1 MATTAPGNSAGN
13 AGTHR
18 NQSPSA
24 STFLS
29 TLIPVLIIGGA
40 ILTVFLIFRPKYK
53 RVYEPRTY
61 LPLLRKYEYTPQPS
75 DSRFGWIKN
84 FRGLNDDHIL
94 MHSSL
99 DNYLFLRLFKIM
111 FTICFCGAILTWPIL
126 FPINATG
133 GAGNKQ
139 FDLLSFS
146 NVSIPSHTNYYYAH
160 AILAW
165 VFVGFVM
172 VVITREIIYFISLR
186 QSIITSVAYSSRLS
200 SRTVMFTNVADEY
213 LKESALRELF
223 TGVSRVWIQPNTK
236 ELDDVVGER
245 DKAVNKLE
253 AAENKLVQ
261 KFVKNHNKAE
271 KKGKTDASTIDRES
285 GRVEVDHKIRPTH
298 RLGKIPFIG
307 KKVDTID
314 WARPEITRLNKTIN
328 EEINKAHNAEKVPAV
343 FVQFE
348 TLELAQAAHRQL
360 AGSSMKKVKGA
371 KLTPKV
377 VGVQPQDVIWGNL
390 SKKNMVTRLIKL
402 ATTTFVV
409 LMIIFWAIPVA
420 FVGVISNIK
429 TLETISFLTWISSI
443 PSVIL
448 GVITGLLPSI
458 MLAVLMALVPIV
470 LRLLAGMFEPT
481 RSAVELRT
489 QAWYFSFQVVDV
501 FLVTT
506 FSSGAAA
513 VAKQIVDD
521 PSSAPMLLASN
532 LPLASN
538 FYTAYFVVTMVN
550 QAAMLVLNIAPL
562 LFIAF
567 LGKILDSTPR
577 KVYNRY
583 VNLIGL
589 GWGSVYP
596 AYAMLGCIAIA
607 YSMIAPLL
615 LGFASVGFTLLY
627 FAYRYQLLYV
637 VGNDSIDMKGRAYAR
652 ALQQMTVGVYLLEFC
667 LIGLFAIGVSSDR
680 AALGPLILTIIL
692 TVLTI
697 IYHVIM
703 SKTLGPIVD
712 GIEMMPGSEDG
723 NRNHSTTALTD
734 FTEEGKP
741 STHSARDT
749 SPTLAGSED
758 SPKKAGIK
766 GKLQHFFFSSRFAA
780 KWLTVRKELASH
792 FNEPTRPYT
801 NDELEFAFVPPSLAN
816 EQQLVWIARDDFGL
830 SSQEVAGCKEH
841 DVPATD
847 EEATLDEKAKVQWSQ
862 ERIRE
867 APIFEEKVPY

>member
-1 MATTAPGNSAGN
+1 MPLSPGLSS
-13 AGTHR
+13 
-18 NQSPSA
+18 SPSTQLVGV
-24 STFLS
+24 SDFS
-29 TLIPVLIIGGA
+29 PG
-40 ILTVFLIFRPKYK
+40 RSQSNQ
-53 RVYEPRTY
+53 Y
-61 LPLLRKYEYTPQPS
+61 L
-75 DSRFGWIKN
+75 
-84 FRGLNDDHIL
+84 
-94 MHSSL
+94 
-99 DNYLFLRLFKIM
+99 
-111 FTICFCGAILTWPIL
+111 
-126 FPINATG
+126 G

-139 FDLLSFS
+139 FDLLNFS

-160 AILAW
+160 ALLAW

-172 VVITREIIYFISLR
+172 VTVTREIIYFISLR
-186 QSIITSVAYSSRLS
+186 QSVITSVAYSSRLS
-200 SRTVMFTNVADEY
+200 ARTVMFTNVAPEY

-223 TGVSRVWIQPNTK
+223 SGVSRVWIQPNTK
-236 ELDDVVGER
+236 ELDDVVGQR
-245 DKAVNKLE
+245 DKAVTKLE

-261 KFVKNHNKAE
+261 KFVKGHNKAE
-271 KKGKTDASTIDRES
+271 KKGKQDTSTIDRET
-285 GRVEVDHKIRPTH
+285 GRVEVDHKLRPTH

-314 WARPEITRLNKTIN
+314 WARPEIVKLNKQVS
-328 EEINKAHNAEKVPAV
+328 EEIDKAHNAEKIPAV

-348 TLELAQAAHRQL
+348 TLEAAQAAHRQMS
-360 AGSSMKKVKGA
+360 GGMQKIKGA

-377 VGVQPQDVIWGNL
+377 VGVQPNDIIWKNL
-390 SKKNMVTRLIKL
+390 NKKNMVTRLIMI
-402 ATTTFVV
+402 ASTIFVV
-409 LMIIFWAIPVA
+409 LMIVFWAIPVA
-420 FVGVISNIK
+420 FVGAISNIK
-429 TLETISFLTWISSI
+429 TLETIGFLTWIAKI

-448 GVITGLLPSI
+448 GVITGLLPSV

-506 FSSGAAA
+506 FASGAAA
-513 VAKQIVDD
+513 VAKQIVAM
-521 PSSAPMLLASN
+521 PASAPQLLASN
-532 LPLASN
+532 LPRASN
-538 FYTAYFVVTMVN
+538 FYTAYFVVTMLN

-562 LFIAF
+562 LFVAV
-567 LGKILDSTPR
+567 LGKFLDTTPR

-596 AYAMLGCIAIA
+596 AFAMLGVISIA
-607 YSMIAPLL
+607 YSCIAPLL
-615 LGFASVGFTLLY
+615 LGFATVGFALLY

-652 ALQQMTVGVYLLEFC
+652 AMQQITVGVYLLEFC
-667 LIGLFAIGVSSDR
+667 LIGLFAIGVASDR

-692 TVLTI
+692 AVFTV

-703 SKTLGPIVD
+703 SKTLGPIVE
-712 GIEMMPGSEDG
+712 GTEMMPGSEVS
-723 NRNHSTTALTD
+723 RNYSAAETM
-734 FTEEGKP
+734 EEGKP
-741 STHSARDT
+741 STTSNRDT
-749 SPTLAGSED
+749 SPTLAGSTASPE
-758 SPKKAGIK
+758 PKKTGLK
-766 GKLQHFFFSSRFAA
+766 GKLQHFFFTSRFAG

-792 FNEPTRPYT
+792 FNEPIRPYT
-801 NDELEFAFVPPSLAN
+801 NEELEFAYQPPSLAN
-816 EQQLVWIARDDFGL
+816 EQQLIWIARDEFGL

-841 DVPATD
+841 DIPATD
-847 EEATLDEKAKVQWSQ
+847 EEATLDEKASVKWSQ

>member
-1 MATTAPGNSAGN
+1 MSDTGAGS
-13 AGTHR
+13 HR
-18 NQSPSA
+18 DQSPSA

-29 TLIPVLIIGGA
+29 TLIPVLIIVA
-40 ILTVFLIFRPKYK
+40 VILSIFLILRPKYK

-75 DSRFGWIKN
+75 DTKFGWVKN
-84 FRGLNDDHIL
+84 FRGLNDDHVL

-99 DNYLFLRLFKIM
+99 DNYLFLRLFKIL
-111 FTICFCGAILTWPIL
+111 FTICLVGAIITWPIL

-200 SRTVMFTNVADEY
+200 ARTVMFTNVDQEY

-236 ELDDVVGER
+236 ELDDVVGDR
-245 DKAVNKLE
+245 DDAVTKLE
-253 AAENKLVQ
+253 TAENKLVK
-261 KFVKNHNKAE
+261 KFVKNHKKAE
-271 KKGKTDASTIDRES
+271 KKGKTDTSTIDRES

-298 RLGKIPFIG
+298 RLGKIPLIG

-314 WARPEITRLNKTIN
+314 WARPEITRLNKQVD
-328 EEINKAHNAEKVPAV
+328 EELEKTHNAEKVPAV

-348 TLELAQAAHRQL
+348 TLEHAQAAHRQL
-360 AGSSMKKVKGA
+360 SSGMQKVKGA

-377 VGVQPQDVIWGNL
+377 VGVHPNDVIWGNL
-390 SKKNMVTRLIKL
+390 SKKNMVTRMILI
-402 ATTTFVV
+402 ASTIFVV
-409 LMIIFWAIPVA
+409 LMIVFWAIPVA

-443 PSVIL
+443 PDVIL
-448 GVITGLLPSI
+448 GVITGLLPAV

-481 RSAVELRT
+481 RSTVELRV

-513 VAKQIVDD
+513 VAKQIVNN
-521 PSSAPMLLASN
+521 PGSAPMLLASN

-538 FYTAYFVVTMVN
+538 FYTAYFVVTMLN

-567 LGKILDSTPR
+567 LGNILDSTPR

-583 VNLIGL
+583 TNLIGL

-596 AYAMLGCIAIA
+596 AYAMLGVIAIA
-607 YSMIAPLL
+607 YSCIAPLL
-615 LGFASVGFTLLY
+615 LGFATVGFALLY

-652 ALQQMTVGVYLLEFC
+652 AMQQITVGVYLLEFC
-667 LIGLFAIGVSSDR
+667 LIGLFAIGVAEDR
-680 AALGPLILTIIL
+680 AALGPLIITIIL
-692 TVLTI
+692 AVFTI
-697 IYHVIM
+697 VYHVIL

-712 GIEMMPGSEDG
+712 GLEMMPGSEDRSRAFSAAPTE
-723 NRNHSTTALTD
+723 NM
-734 FTEEGKP
+734 EEGKP
-741 STHSARDT
+741 STTSNRET
-749 SPTLAGSED
+749 SPTLAGSTD
-758 SPKKAGIK
+758 SPKPKSGLK
-766 GKLQHFFFSSRFAA
+766 GKLQHFFFSSRFAT
-780 KWLTVRKELASH
+780 KWLTVQKELASH
-792 FNEPTRPYT
+792 FNEPIRPYT
-801 NDELEFAFVPPSLAN
+801 QEELEYAFVPPSMLN
-816 EQQLVWIARDDFGL
+816 EQAIVWIARDEYGL

-847 EEATLDEKAKVQWSQ
+847 EEATLNEKAKIEWSQ

-867 APIFEEKVPY
+867 APVYEEKIPY

>member
-1 MATTAPGNSAGN
+1 MAGSNDPGS
-13 AGTHR
+13 HR

-24 STFLS
+24 STFLA
-29 TLIPVLIIGGA
+29 TLIPVAIIA
-40 ILTVFLIFRPKYK
+40 AVVLSVFLILRPKFK

-61 LPLLRKYEYTPQPS
+61 LPLLRKYEYTPEPS
-75 DSRFGWIKN
+75 KSKFGWIKN
-84 FRGLNDDHIL
+84 YRGLNDDHIL

-99 DNYLFLRLFKIM
+99 DNYLFLRLFKIL
-111 FTICFCGAILTWPIL
+111 FTICLIGAIITWPIL
-126 FPINATG
+126 FPVNATG

-172 VVITREIIYFISLR
+172 IIVTREIIYFISLR
-186 QSIITSVAYSSRLS
+186 QSIITSVAYSSRMS
-200 SRTVMFTNVADEY
+200 SRTVMFTNVAPEY

-223 TGVSRVWIQPNTK
+223 AGVSRVWIQPNTK
-236 ELDDVVGER
+236 ELDDVVDER

-261 KFVKNHNKAE
+261 KLVKTHKKAE
-271 KKGKTDASTIDRES
+271 KKGKEDKSTIDRES
-285 GRVEVDHKIRPTH
+285 GRVEVDPKIRPTH

-314 WARPEITRLNKTIN
+314 WARPEIVKLNKKVT
-328 EEINKAHNAEKVPAV
+328 EEIDKAHNAEKIPAV
-343 FVQFE
+343 FVQFD
-348 TLELAQAAHRQL
+348 TLEAAQAAHRQMS
-360 AGSSMKKVKGA
+360 GTKQKVKGA

-377 VGVQPQDVIWGNL
+377 VGVAPNDIIWKNL
-390 SKKNMVTRLIKL
+390 NKKNMVTRMIMI
-402 ATTTFVV
+402 ASTIFVI
-409 LMIIFWAIPVA
+409 LMIVFWAIPVA

-429 TLETISFLTWISSI
+429 TLETISFLTWIAKI
-443 PSVIL
+443 PTVIL

-481 RSAVELRT
+481 RSTVELRV

-513 VAKQIVDD
+513 VAKQIVDQ
-521 PSSAPMLLASN
+521 PASAPMLLASN

-538 FYTAYFVVTMVN
+538 FYTAYFVVTMLN

-562 LFIAF
+562 LFIAV

-583 VNLIGL
+583 TNLIGL

-596 AYAMLGCIAIA
+596 AYAMLGVIAIA
-607 YSMIAPLL
+607 YSCIAPLL
-615 LGFASVGFTLLY
+615 LGFATVGFALLY

-652 ALQQMTVGVYLLEFC
+652 AMQQITVGVYLLEFC

-692 TVLTI
+692 AVLTV

-712 GIEMMPGSEDG
+712 GTEMMPGSEDRS
-723 NRNHSTTALTD
+723 RNYSAAETM
-734 FTEEGKP
+734 EEGKP
-741 STHSARDT
+741 STTSNRDT
-749 SPTLAGSED
+749 SPTLAGSDDE
-758 SPKKAGIK
+758 PKKTGLK
-766 GKLQHFFFSSRFAA
+766 GKLQHFFFSSRFAG

-792 FNEPTRPYT
+792 FNEPIRPYS
-801 NDELEFAFVPPSLAN
+801 NEELEFAFQPPSLAN
-816 EQQLVWIARDDFGL
+816 EQQLIWIARDEYGL

-841 DVPATD
+841 DIPATD

>member
-1 MATTAPGNSAGN
+1 LLCP
-13 AGTHR
+13 
-18 NQSPSA
+18 
-24 STFLS
+24 
-29 TLIPVLIIGGA
+29 
-40 ILTVFLIFRPKYK
+40 
-53 RVYEPRTY
+53 
-61 LPLLRKYEYTPQPS
+61 PLRSRIKPHLTPQPS

-538 FYTAYFVVTMVN
+538 FYTAYFVVK
-550 QAAMLVLNIAPL
+550 A
-562 LFIAF
+562 
-567 LGKILDSTPR
+567 K
-577 KVYNRY
+577 
-583 VNLIGL
+583 
-589 GWGSVYP
+589 
-596 AYAMLGCIAIA
+596 
-607 YSMIAPLL
+607 
-615 LGFASVGFTLLY
+615 
-627 FAYRYQLLYV
+627 QLSRICL
-637 VGNDSIDMKGRAYAR
+637 AR
-652 ALQQMTVGVYLLEFC
+652 L
-667 LIGLFAIGVSSDR
+667 SH
-680 AALGPLILTIIL
+680 LTFK
-692 TVLTI
+692 T
-697 IYHVIM
+697 
-703 SKTLGPIVD
+703 SKH
-712 GIEMMPGSEDG
+712 
-723 NRNHSTTALTD
+723 HS
-734 FTEEGKP
+734 
-741 STHSARDT
+741 
-749 SPTLAGSED
+749 
-758 SPKKAGIK
+758 
-766 GKLQHFFFSSRFAA
+766 KLQYQTPFLH
-780 KWLTVRKELASH
+780 
-792 FNEPTRPYT
+792 Y
-801 NDELEFAFVPPSLAN
+801 
-816 EQQLVWIARDDFGL
+816 
-830 SSQEVAGCKEH
+830 
-841 DVPATD
+841 
-847 EEATLDEKAKVQWSQ
+847 
-862 ERIRE
+862 
-867 APIFEEKVPY
+867 

>member
-1 MATTAPGNSAGN
+1 
-13 AGTHR
+13 
-18 NQSPSA
+18 
-24 STFLS
+24 
-29 TLIPVLIIGGA
+29 V
-40 ILTVFLIFRPKYK
+40 
-53 RVYEPRTY
+53 
-61 LPLLRKYEYTPQPS
+61 
-75 DSRFGWIKN
+75 
-84 FRGLNDDHIL
+84 
-94 MHSSL
+94 
-99 DNYLFLRLFKIM
+99 
-111 FTICFCGAILTWPIL
+111 
-126 FPINATG
+126 
-133 GAGNKQ
+133 
-139 FDLLSFS
+139 SFS

-172 VVITREIIYFISLR
+172 VVVTREIIYFISLR
-186 QSIITSVAYSSRLS
+186 QSVITSVAYSSRMS
-200 SRTVMFTNVADEY
+200 SRTVMFTNVAQEY

-245 DKAVNKLE
+245 DKALVKLE

-261 KFVKNHNKAE
+261 KFVKTHKKAE
-271 KKGKTDASTIDRES
+271 KKGKEDKSTIDRES

-314 WARPEITRLNKTIN
+314 WARPEVVKLNKKVS
-328 EEINKAHNAEKVPAV
+328 EEIGKAQNAEKIPAV
-343 FVQFE
+343 FVEFE
-348 TLELAQAAHRQL
+348 TLEAAQAAHRQMS
-360 AGSSMKKVKGA
+360 GTKQKIKGA

-377 VGVQPQDVIWGNL
+377 VGVQPNDIIWKNL
-390 SKKNMVTRLIKL
+390 AKKNMVTRMIMI
-402 ATTTFVV
+402 ASTIFVI
-409 LMIIFWAIPVA
+409 LMIVFWAIPVA

-429 TLETISFLTWISSI
+429 TLESLSFLTWIASI
-443 PSVIL
+443 PTVIL
-448 GVITGLLPSI
+448 GVITGLLPSV
-458 MLAVLMALVPIV
+458 MLAVLMALVPII

-481 RSAVELRT
+481 RSTVELRV

-501 FLVTT
+501 FLITT

-513 VAKQIVDD
+513 VAKQIVNQ
-521 PSSAPMLLASN
+521 PASAPMLLASN

-538 FYTAYFVVTMVN
+538 FYTAYFVITMLN
-550 QAAMLVLNIAPL
+550 QAAMLILNIAPL
-562 LFIAF
+562 LFIAV

-583 VNLIGL
+583 TNLIGL

-596 AYAMLGCIAIA
+596 AYAMLGVIAIA
-607 YSMIAPLL
+607 YSCIAPLL
-615 LGFASVGFTLLY
+615 LGFATVGFALLY

-637 VGNDSIDMKGRAYAR
+637 IGNDSIDMKGRAYAR
-652 ALQQMTVGVYLLEFC
+652 AMQQITVGVYLLEGC
-667 LIGLFAIGVSSDR
+667 LIGLFAIGVASDR

-692 TVLTI
+692 LVLTI

-712 GIEMMPGSEDG
+712 GTEMMPGTEDRS
-723 NRNHSTTALTD
+723 RNYSGAETM
-734 FTEEGKP
+734 EEGKP
-741 STHSARDT
+741 STTSNRDT
-749 SPTLAGSED
+749 SPTLAGSTAE
-758 SPKKAGIK
+758 PKKTGLK
-766 GKLQHFFFSSRFAA
+766 GKLQHFFFSSRFAG

-792 FNEPTRPYT
+792 FNDPIRPYT
-801 NDELEFAFVPPSLAN
+801 NEELEYAFQPPSLAN
-816 EQQLVWIARDDFGL
+816 EQQLIWIARDEYGL
-830 SSQEVAGCKEH
+830 SSQEVVGCKEFSIE
-841 DVPATD
+841 ATD